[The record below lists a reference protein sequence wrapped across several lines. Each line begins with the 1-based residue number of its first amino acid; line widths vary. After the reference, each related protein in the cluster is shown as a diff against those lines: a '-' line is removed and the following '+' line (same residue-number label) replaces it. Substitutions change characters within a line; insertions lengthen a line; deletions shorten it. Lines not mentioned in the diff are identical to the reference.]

1 MPRPRRVTGEQSAVK
16 SAVRVLELL
25 EFFDRIE
32 RAAPVSEIARELGW
46 PQSSTSMLVGS
57 LIDRGY
63 LTSTPDRKIQPTAR
77 VPMLGRWVD
86 VWITDGRISQ
96 LMRDL
101 GQETGET
108 ILLGIPS
115 DIHAVYI
122 DAIPATKPMRLQ
134 LPRGTLRPIAD
145 SGMGV
150 LLLSGMADDE
160 VARRVARVNA
170 ALPPEAP
177 PLKLEEVMAEVRDV
191 REKGF
196 AMSTNRVVSGAG
208 IVCVLLPRAVREQ
221 PVGLGIGGLS
231 SGIEENA
238 AEFVA
243 LLRAKIA
250 AYLGS

>member
-1 MPRPRRVTGEQSAVK
+1 MPRPRKPRADQGSVK

-32 RAAPVSEIARELGW
+32 RAAPISEIARELGW

-86 VWITDGRISQ
+86 VWITDGRINQ

-115 DIHAVYI
+115 DIHSVYI
-122 DAIPATKPMRLQ
+122 DVIAATKPMRLQ

-145 SGMGV
+145 SGMGL
-150 LLLSGMADDE
+150 LLLSGMADEE
-160 VARRVARVNA
+160 VARRVARA
-170 ALPPEAP
+170 AAAQPPGAP
-177 PLKLEEVMAEVRDV
+177 PLHLDAVMAEVRRIRKD
-191 REKGF
+191 GF
-196 AMSTNRVVSGAG
+196 SLSTDRVVSGAG
-208 IVCVLLPRAVREQ
+208 IVCMLLPRAVSDQ
-221 PVGLGIGGLS
+221 PMGLGIGGLS
-231 SGIEENA
+231 SGIEEHA
-238 AEFVA
+238 DEFVA
-243 LLRAKIA
+243 LLRTKIA
-250 AYLGS
+250 SYLGA